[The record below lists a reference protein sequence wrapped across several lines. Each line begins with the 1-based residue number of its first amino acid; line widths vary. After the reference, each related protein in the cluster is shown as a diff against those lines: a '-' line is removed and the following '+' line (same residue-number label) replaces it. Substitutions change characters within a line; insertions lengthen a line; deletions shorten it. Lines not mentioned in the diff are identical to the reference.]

1 MTTNNPTF
9 LVGDRV
15 LWRGAL
21 GAAPPRVARII
32 CADKMDGL
40 EAYDLDNGHWAY
52 ADQLSPLPPQATND
66 FRRTL
71 EAVTTPILNLTGK
84 VVPFA
89 RGA

>member
-1 MTTNNPTF
+1 
-9 LVGDRV
+9 
-15 LWRGAL
+15 
-21 GAAPPRVARII
+21 
-32 CADKMDGL
+32 MDGL

-71 EAVTTPILNLTGK
+71 EAVTTPILDLTGK